1 MQLTKKEGLFASS
14 HIHFLPAASI
24 APNPAQPR
32 QSFEPEALLELSD
45 SIHRYGLLQP
55 LAVRRRGRRYELVTG
70 ERRLRAAKL
79 AGLSQVPCILLDVDG
94 EESSLIALVENLH
107 RRDLDFIEE
116 AQGLARLIHVHGM
129 SQDEAARRLGRS
141 QSAIANKLRL
151 LRLSPELL
159 LAIRKGGLTERHAR
173 ALLRLPTEEARRL
186 VLTQVLRRGLSVAK
200 TEAYID
206 GHLTQGSGEKE
217 EAPAQKPAPKPLVM
231 IKDVRFFLNTVNH
244 GVDVMRASG
253 VPAQYGQDETDTDII
268 LTIKIPKAHG
278 VPRP

>member
-1 MQLTKKEGLFASS
+1 M
-14 HIHFLPAASI
+14 
-24 APNPAQPR
+24 
-32 QSFEPEALLELSD
+32 
-45 SIHRYGLLQP
+45 LQP

-70 ERRLRAAKL
+70 VRRLRAAKL

-206 GHLTQGSGEKE
+206 GYLTQGSGEKE

-268 LTIKIPKAHG
+268 LTIKIPKAQG